1 MTSEVLLAVVNMVQV
16 LGLAYLAVRTQQ
28 VHKAVNGSL
37 AEVTERAERCEHELD
52 AK

>member
-1 MTSEVLLAVVNMVQV
+1 MTAEVLLAVVNMVQV

-28 VHKAVNGSL
+28 VHKAVNSNL
-37 AEVTERAERCEHELD
+37 AEVGERAERCEATLD